1 MVIHRGVVAW
11 MAVWA
16 ELESAPC
23 DAAAARVEPVA
34 ASELVLALAS
44 LAMGAMEGE
53 THVRTGRTTGDR

>member
-1 MVIHRGVVAW
+1 MIHRGVAAW
-11 MAVWA
+11 MAAWA

-23 DAAAARVEPVA
+23 HAPASARVEPVA

-53 THVRTGRTTGDR
+53 THV